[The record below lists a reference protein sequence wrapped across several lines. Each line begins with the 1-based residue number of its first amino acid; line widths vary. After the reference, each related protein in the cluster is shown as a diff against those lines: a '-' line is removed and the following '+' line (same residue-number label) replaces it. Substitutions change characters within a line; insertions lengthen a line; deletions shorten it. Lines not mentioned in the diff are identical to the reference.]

1 MGLSIHYSGK
11 LKPDASLRA
20 LIEDVTDVSKVHE
33 WKSHIF
39 SDKFPQGEETALAN
53 KTLYGVSLTPIQ
65 CETIFLTFAVD
76 RRLVNPVFWPPDS
89 HEYDYNV
96 DVLHNLSVKTQ
107 FAGTEVHMIVIGL
120 FKYLS
125 KKYFE
130 EFELSDEG
138 RYWETGNEQVLKET
152 FHRYGMLIDMVKNRF
167 ENTPAFKHETIEQ
180 YIERV
185 LKQFREKDE

>member
-1 MGLSIHYSGK
+1 MGLSIHYCGK
-11 LKPDASLRA
+11 LKPDASLSE
-20 LIEDVTDVSKVHE
+20 LIEDVTDVGEVHE

-39 SDKFPQGEETALAN
+39 SDKFPQGEVTTVDN
-53 KTLYGVSLTPIQ
+53 KTLYGVSLTPVN
-65 CETIFLTFAVD
+65 CETIFLTFAAD
-76 RRLVNPVFWPPDS
+76 RRLVNPVFWPPDPHVQS
-89 HEYDYNV
+89 FEV

-107 FAGTEVHMIVIGL
+107 FAGMEVHMIVIGL

-138 RYWETGNEQVLKET
+138 RYWETGNEHVLKET
-152 FHRYGMLIDMVKNRF
+152 FQRYGMLIDMVKNGF
-167 ENTPAFKHETIEQ
+167 ENTPAFRHETIEQ

-185 LKQFREKDE
+185 LKQFRARDE